1 MVNDRLHIICG
12 NCGQDLKEVNMA
24 TWQYVT
30 QLKDEKTDEV
40 IANADVVICC
50 GNCGT
55 LHFLSNYIKE
65 LEECEE

>member
-24 TWQYVT
+24 TWQYVSPIN
-30 QLKDEKTDEV
+30 DEKTGDV
-40 IANADVVICC
+40 IHNADIIICC
-50 GNCGT
+50 GNCAT

-65 LEECEE
+65 IEECEE